1 MTSSTGLGGG
11 GGGGGGWAFAA
22 AWRPSPAASYFSPT
36 SSTQGSVC
44 SSEEMLSTMEERH
57 RRLLEA
63 DESMFVPPGR
73 RKTHT
78 HTHTNV
84 TPRKGAAGRGRRCAR
99 RERPARGRLRSR
111 LARGG
116 TGSRRRPG
124 RSAPSEHP
132 APSRD
137 GLPRGPVPFC
147 FTFLGSHHEPPGMIR
162 NTWPL
167 GAAGAQEIR
176 TLKLEEE
183 RGSRLG
189 KSNVPG
195 AGGCLP
201 WFLRPSTDFLPVAGT
216 PCSRVSGGSLEGER
230 SGRGWGRG
238 RGTGTK
244 RSSWK

>member
-1 MTSSTGLGGG
+1 MLLRGDRL
-11 GGGGGGWAFAA
+11 
-22 AWRPSPAASYFSPT
+22 RPRVISPP
-36 SSTQGSVC
+36 
-44 SSEEMLSTMEERH
+44 LP
-57 RRLLEA
+57 RRRGA
-63 DESMFVPPGR
+63 CVPP
-73 RKTHT
+73 RKCCPRWKKGTEGCSRLTNQYLSLLGAEKHT
-78 HTHTNV
+78 HTHTNI
-84 TPRKGAAGRGRRCAR
+84 TPRKGAARGAAGRGRRCAR

-137 GLPRGPVPFC
+137 GLLRGPVPFC

-201 WFLRPSTDFLPVAGT
+201 WFLGPSTDFLPVAGT

-230 SGRGWGRG
+230 GGRGRGRG

-244 RSSWK
+244 TSSWK